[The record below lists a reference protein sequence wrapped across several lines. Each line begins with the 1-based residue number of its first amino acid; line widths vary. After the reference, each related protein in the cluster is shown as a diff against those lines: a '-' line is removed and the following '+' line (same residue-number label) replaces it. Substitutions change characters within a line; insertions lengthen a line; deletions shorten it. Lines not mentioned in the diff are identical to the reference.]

1 MDRLADSIRTV
12 LEKLLLF
19 WLVAL
24 CLLAFFWPAVCAKLL
39 PGVEF
44 DPFVATKGWL
54 SGMIAVTMLAIGS
67 LLPAEEIAQVFRRW
81 PLVLA
86 GTVVQYVSMP
96 VLAYGVGRLFG
107 LEGPWMIGIVMVV
120 RARGN
125 GLQRA
130 HAHRPGNV
138 SYSVSLTTSAT
149 VLSPLVVPGVL
160 WLSLGRMVDNFPAGQ
175 VFFELCWMVVL
186 PVITGHLLSRKWPLW
201 AAIARGVG
209 AIIANLTILWIIAV
223 VVGVNRGGVSQLP
236 AVLISALLTVNLG
249 GYAAGYLAG
258 GLLRLPVP
266 MRRALTL
273 EIGMQNAGLGTTL
286 AMGLFA
292 DKAAAL
298 PAALYTFGCML
309 TARSSP
315 GSGPA
320 DRTARPAGGESGSG
334 RAKTLTAEIAVS
346 DDPLR
351 GTFPMTFRKAGRG
364 RRKRAVSPPRRST
377 LAWGPAGSGRR
388 A

>member
-1 MDRLADSIRTV
+1 MDRLADSMRRG

-107 LEGPWMIGIVMVV
+107 LEGPWMIGIVMVGCV
-120 RARGN
+120 PGAMASNVLTLIAR
-125 GLQRA
+125 
-130 HAHRPGNV
+130 GNV

-149 VLSPLVVPGVL
+149 VLSPLVVPWAL

-258 GLLRLPVP
+258 ALLRLPVP

-309 TARSSP
+309 TGTILARLWASRS
-315 GSGPA
+315 
-320 DRTARPAGGESGSG
+320 DRAASAGGESGE
-334 RAKTLTAEIAVS
+334 AE
-346 DDPLR
+346 
-351 GTFPMTFRKAGRG
+351 
-364 RRKRAVSPPRRST
+364 SPPR
-377 LAWGPAGSGRR
+377 P
-388 A
+388 